1 MVESGEE
8 VVGGGVRTMGLSSSW
23 VTKGRGEG
31 RGRIRMEGES
41 DNGIGESNQSLGCRL
56 DLEREEVEY
65 G

>member
-41 DNGIGESNQSLGCRL
+41 DNGIGESNILVFNS
-56 DLEREEVEY
+56 
-65 G
+65 